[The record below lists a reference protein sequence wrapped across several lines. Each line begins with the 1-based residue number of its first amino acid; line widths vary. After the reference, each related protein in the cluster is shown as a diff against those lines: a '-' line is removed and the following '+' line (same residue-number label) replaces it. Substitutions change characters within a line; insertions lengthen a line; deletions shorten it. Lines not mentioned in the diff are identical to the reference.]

1 MGSDFP
7 YAPHYKGSGV
17 IGGGASYS
25 ENCFYSIN
33 NYEVKNQ
40 GKTPTCYA
48 YAIAGI
54 ICLASKRVHGRP
66 TLDFYQIKDKII
78 QNYGEKE
85 GGDVDKILMN
95 TKLLSEYRLRCR
107 EISINDAIGILV
119 NENQRPILA
128 TFYLSGKEWNGLS
141 HYFNKFPDGIL
152 KKEDL
157 INYYDSRF
165 ESQSGGHAVIIMG
178 CYYRQTQNGKIYYF
192 KIANSWGNNWANNGY
207 FNAAID
213 VTEFR
218 LYDVYWLESDLS
230 FQERLKYLKDYPEEF
245 Y

>member
-1 MGSDFP
+1 MGLD
-7 YAPHYKGSGV
+7 
-17 IGGGASYS
+17 SYVK
-25 ENCFYSIN
+25 NCFWSIN
-33 NYEVKNQ
+33 NYKVKNQ
-40 GKTPTCYA
+40 GKTSTCYA

-66 TLDFYQIKDKII
+66 ALDFYQIKDKII

-141 HYFNKFPDGIL
+141 HYF
-152 KKEDL
+152 
-157 INYYDSRF
+157 DS
-165 ESQSGGHAVIIMG
+165 
-178 CYYRQTQNGKIYYF
+178 
-192 KIANSWGNNWANNGY
+192 
-207 FNAAID
+207 
-213 VTEFR
+213 
-218 LYDVYWLESDLS
+218 
-230 FQERLKYLKDYPEEF
+230 
-245 Y
+245 

>member
-1 MGSDFP
+1 MGSDSP
-7 YAPHYKGSGV
+7 YAPQFKGQKV
-17 IGGGASYS
+17 EASYY
-25 ENCFYSIN
+25 ENCLSSIN
-33 NYEVKNQ
+33 NYKAKDQ

-54 ICLASKRVHGRP
+54 IYLASKRVHGRP

-85 GGDVDKILMN
+85 GGGDVHKILMN

-119 NENQRPILA
+119 NQNQRPILA
-128 TFYLSGKEWNGLS
+128 TFYFCGKAWNGLS
-141 HYFNKFPDGIL
+141 NYFKKFPDGIL
-152 KKEDL
+152 KREDL
-157 INYYDSRF
+157 IKYYDSKF

-178 CYYRQTQNGKIYYF
+178 CYYRQTQNGRIVYF
-192 KIANSWGNNWANNGY
+192 KIANSWGGNWANNGY

-218 LYDVYWLESDLS
+218 FYDVYWVESDLS
-230 FQERLKYLKDYPEEF
+230 LQERMKYLRDYPEEF